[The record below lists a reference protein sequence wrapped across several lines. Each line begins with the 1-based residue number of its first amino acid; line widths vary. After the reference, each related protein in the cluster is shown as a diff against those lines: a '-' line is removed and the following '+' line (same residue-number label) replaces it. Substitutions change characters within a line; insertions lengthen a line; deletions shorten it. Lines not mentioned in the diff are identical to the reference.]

1 MADDRNGKEVMATGI
16 TDRNARRN
24 RARGYRIE
32 YDGKRDAECVLSET
46 GGVFNRLVEGTDE
59 NAFYYGD
66 NINVLHHLIDS
77 GMSGKVRLVYIDPP
91 YATKSAFVGRNQ
103 RHAYSDYLAGAD
115 YMEFL
120 RERIILIRELLSDD
134 GSIYLHLDGN
144 MAFPMKLIMDEIFG
158 ETNCR
163 AFITRKK
170 CSTKNYTRNT
180 FGNVC
185 DYVMFYSKTD
195 DYIWNRPYD
204 PWDEDRMLR
213 EYPYVAEDGRRY
225 KKVPLHAPG
234 IRHGATGEMWKGMM
248 PPEGKHWQYT
258 PERLT
263 QLDEAGD
270 IYWSRNG
277 NPRRKV
283 YCDAKKGVPI
293 QDLWLNYR
301 DSINQQTKTTGY
313 PTEKNMD
320 MLRMIVQASSNSGDC
335 VMDCFAG
342 GGTTLGAA
350 QELGRRWIGADN
362 SPESLSAVIR
372 RFSDGLQDYGDYVS
386 RPFDQPELSL
396 KTGKD
401 GTTFS
406 IFTEQEKVDEALSV
420 IRPK

>member
-1 MADDRNGKEVMATGI
+1 MATGI
-16 TDRNARRN
+16 TDKNASKRR
-24 RARGYRIE
+24 AKSYRIE
-32 YDGKRDAECVLSET
+32 YDGKQDVNSILSGAGCV
-46 GGVFNRLVEGTDE
+46 FDRIVEGKGD
-59 NAFYYGD
+59 NSFYYGD

-77 GMSGKVRLVYIDPP
+77 GMAGKVRLVYIDPP

-103 RHAYSDYLAGAD
+103 KHAYSDSLAGAD
-115 YMEFL
+115 YIEFL
-120 RERIILIRELLSDD
+120 RERIILIRELLTDN
-134 GSIYLHLDGN
+134 GSMYLHLDGN

-158 ETNCR
+158 ESNCR

-185 DYVMFYSKTD
+185 DYVMFYSKTGN
-195 DYIWNRPYD
+195 YVWNRPYD
-204 PWDEDRMLR
+204 PWDEDKMLR

-225 KKVPLHAPG
+225 KKVPIHAPG
-234 IRHGATGEMWKGMM
+234 VRHGATGEMWNGMM

-258 PERLT
+258 PEKLT
-263 QLDEAGD
+263 QLNEAGD
-270 IYWSRNG
+270 IYWSPNG

-313 PTEKNMD
+313 PTEKNID
-320 MLRMIVQASSNSGDC
+320 MLRMIVQASSDIGDY

-342 GGTTLGAA
+342 SGTTLGAA
-350 QELGRRWIGADN
+350 QELGRRWIGADS

-372 RFSDGLQDYGDYVS
+372 RFRDGLQDYGDYVNK
-386 RPFDQPELSL
+386 PFNQPELTL
-396 KTGKD
+396 KTD
-401 GTTFS
+401 TDDTRFS
-406 IFTEQEKVDEALSV
+406 LFSEHVKTDEALS
-420 IRPK
+420 IIKSND

>member
-1 MADDRNGKEVMATGI
+1 MATGI
-16 TDRNARRN
+16 TDKSASKRRVKS
-24 RARGYRIE
+24 YRIE
-32 YDGKRDAECVLSET
+32 YDGKQDVDSILSGT
-46 GGVFNRLVEGTDE
+46 GCIFDRIIEGKED
-59 NAFYYGD
+59 NSFYYGD

-103 RHAYSDYLAGAD
+103 KYAYSDSLAGAD
-115 YMEFL
+115 YIEFL
-120 RERIILIRELLSDD
+120 RERIILIRELLADN
-134 GSIYLHLDGN
+134 GSMYLHLDGN

-158 ETNCR
+158 GANCR

-170 CSTKNYTRNT
+170 CSTKNYTKNT

-185 DYVMFYSKTD
+185 DYVMFYSKTG
-195 DYIWNRPYD
+195 DYVWNRPYD
-204 PWDEDRMLR
+204 PWDEDKMLR
-213 EYPYVAEDGRRY
+213 EYPYVTEDGRRY
-225 KKVPLHAPG
+225 KKVPIHAPG
-234 IRHGATGEMWKGMM
+234 VRHGATGGKWKGMM

-258 PERLT
+258 PEKLT

-270 IYWSRNG
+270 IYWSPNG

-283 YCDAKKGVPI
+283 YCDAEKGVPI

-301 DSINQQTKTTGY
+301 DSINQQMKTTGY
-313 PTEKNMD
+313 PTEKNID
-320 MLRMIVQASSNSGDC
+320 MLRMIVQASSESGDY

-372 RFSDGLQDYGDYVS
+372 RFRDGLQDYGDYVS
-386 RPFDQPELSL
+386 KPFDQPELTL
-396 KTGKD
+396 KTETD
-401 GTTFS
+401 GTRFS
-406 IFTEQEKVDEALSV
+406 LFSEHAKTDEALSIIKSV
-420 IRPK
+420 G